1 MNKFNMFSATLVS
14 ISLLL
19 FFSSYFYHQHTLGD
33 EIKYSKIITS
43 ITSTL
48 IANPDSVRAEPS
60 LTSESYT
67 VTEERGILIAML
79 FCVFLLVASVI
90 LNFIGH
96 RRFGENRVHLPLSFS
111 AVLIAIMI
119 FVTINKIGLYIYA

>member
-1 MNKFNMFSATLVS
+1 MNKLNMFSATLVS

-19 FFSSYFYHQHTLGD
+19 FFSSYFYHQHTLGK
-33 EIKYSKIITS
+33 EVKYSKTITS

-48 IANPDSVRAEPS
+48 TANHDSIRAEPS
-60 LTSESYT
+60 LTSKSYT
-67 VTEERGILIAML
+67 VTEERGILIVML

-96 RRFGENRVHLPLSFS
+96 RRFGENRIHLPLSFS

-119 FVTINKIGLYIYA
+119 FVAINKIGLHIYA